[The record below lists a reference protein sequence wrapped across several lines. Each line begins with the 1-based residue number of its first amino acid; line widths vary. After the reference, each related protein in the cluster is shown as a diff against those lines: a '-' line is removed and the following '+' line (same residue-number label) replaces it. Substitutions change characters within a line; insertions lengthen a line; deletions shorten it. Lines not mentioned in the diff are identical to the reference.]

1 MSFENADHLITDT
14 FQGLTSKSGGRKA
27 YWGARE
33 MALCSRAGLAP
44 AEDRVSSSHSRASQ
58 LSVVPATEDP
68 LPFASMGTCAH
79 VRTPTHGGRIKKIIK
94 YLKEAY

>member
-14 FQGLTSKSGGRKA
+14 FQGLISKSGGRKA
-27 YWGARE
+27 YWGGRGARE

-68 LPFASMGTCAH
+68 LPFASMGTCASRAH
-79 VRTPTHGGRIKKIIK
+79 THTWRQDKKNHKIS
-94 YLKEAY
+94 